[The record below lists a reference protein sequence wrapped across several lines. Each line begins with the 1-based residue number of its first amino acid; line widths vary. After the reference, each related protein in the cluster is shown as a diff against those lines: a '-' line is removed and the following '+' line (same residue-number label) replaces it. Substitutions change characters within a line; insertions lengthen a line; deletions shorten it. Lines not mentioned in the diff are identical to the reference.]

1 MTTTTTKEFKP
12 VKKASPFSS
21 DPHNNRGGKGGKKGG
36 AVIAGNAG
44 FKGSKSLN
52 VTKFKGGSGGDR

>member
-1 MTTTTTKEFKP
+1 MTTTKKEFTP
-12 VKKASPFSS
+12 KKTSAFSA

-36 AVIAGNAG
+36 SAIAGNAA
-44 FKGSKSLN
+44 FKSAKKVS